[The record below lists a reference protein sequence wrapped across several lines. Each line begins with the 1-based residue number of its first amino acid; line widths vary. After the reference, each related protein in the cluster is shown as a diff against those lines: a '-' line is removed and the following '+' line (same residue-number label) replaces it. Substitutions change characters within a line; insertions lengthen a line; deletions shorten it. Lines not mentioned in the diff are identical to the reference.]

1 MYEETKHI
9 TSRLQVL
16 EFLMTQANLVELFR
30 HTDVLICV
38 MYARNVAQGV
48 ITQYNRMSE
57 SLNIS
62 FYVSFPFDEWL
73 RKIQNWKEKLTK
85 PEFMSEHEST
95 IGRKRATRLRLLINK
110 LSNFDAEIKPDT
122 ELEDPF
128 KSIADKPYHETI
140 EDLVATLD
148 SLKTNLSN
156 LAMLPLKMSKESR
169 SKALRDYL
177 DGARAKESVKNELQ
191 EYVYYC
197 SNKRNTTV
205 IRQLLYLKQRI
216 QALVG
221 KDELSD
227 LDLSESEQTD
237 LLSDLR
243 NIFEE
248 GEINP
253 APKQIPAKAKPR
265 ANDELLSK
273 VANFINMNC
282 GQRFPVLDEDNIVE
296 FLVRKDVTLS
306 DGEEEHL
313 QMLFVLMEEMCQ
325 QLEITLRN
333 RPERVAAYSS
343 EFKQRINR
351 VLLKVKAYNARL
363 LPCMDKGK
371 TVADLNGLFERWFSP
386 SLDPTLRPNQ
396 EELLKLLEDGYDK
409 IKMEAYVHLLRE
421 ASSLSLFKKAKP
433 MSNKLYMALAT
444 VNGVPDEEFPI
455 SGVSFNKYF
464 RNPDFCKEAK
474 WLEAAKVLTAVHQE
488 FITGTQTFGH

>member
-85 PEFMSEHEST
+85 PEFQSEHESV
-95 IGRKRATRLRLLINK
+95 IGMKRAVRLRLLINK
-110 LSNFDAEIKPDT
+110 LNDRDAKPT
-122 ELEDPF
+122 PEAELEDPF
-128 KSIADKPYHETI
+128 KSIAEKPYHETI

-148 SLKTNLSN
+148 SLKTNLNN

-169 SKALRDYL
+169 SKALRVYL
-177 DGARAKESVKNELQ
+177 DGARAKEPVKNELQ

-197 SNKRNTTV
+197 SNKRNATV

-221 KDELSD
+221 KDELAD
-227 LDLSESEQTD
+227 LDLSESEQID
-237 LLSDLR
+237 LLNELR

-273 VANFINMNC
+273 VASFINMHC
-282 GQRFPVLDEDNIVE
+282 GQHFPVLDEDNIVE

-325 QLEITLRN
+325 QMETTMRN
-333 RPERVAAYSS
+333 RSERVAAHSS
-343 EFKQRINR
+343 EFQQRIDR
-351 VLLKVKAYNARL
+351 VMQKVKAYNARL
-363 LPCMDKGK
+363 LSCMDKGK

-386 SLDPTLRPNQ
+386 KLDVSLRSSQ

-409 IKMEAYVHLLRE
+409 IKIEAYVHLLRE

-433 MSNKLYMALAT
+433 MSGKLYQALT
-444 VNGVPDEEFPI
+444 VVNGKVDESFPI

-464 RNPDFCKEAK
+464 RNPDFAKETK
-474 WLEAAKVLTAVHQE
+474 WREAAKVLTSVHQE
-488 FITGTQTFGH
+488 YISGTLL